1 MKTIRSDPDARAT
14 AIPARALLG
23 ALAGIVV
30 TSLVGCSMPFFSG
43 PEPGTLER
51 VWKERVSTFT
61 FRAEEM
67 EHSDIS
73 RLAALLTL
81 LPEGIK
87 RAPSTQYRTV
97 YGGDAV
103 THLTFDLAD
112 RGVHAWIYASPRRDS
127 ELNIMYTNPRRD
139 SEPYMYE
146 HGRCDR
152 ELVYKAPAASLDP
165 LIRAS
170 IQYRRLPGE
179 PWILGLQLVMCDVPY
194 KRDRAEALEFF
205 LDSVLTPVEK
215 VLLSGQASPKK
226 P

>member
-1 MKTIRSDPDARAT
+1 MKAMHSDRNARGT
-14 AIPARALLG
+14 ARRARELLG

-30 TSLVGCSMPFFSG
+30 TSLAGCSMPFSG
-43 PEPGTLER
+43 PERETLER
-51 VWKERVSTFT
+51 VWKERVSTYSY
-61 FRAEEM
+61 RPEEM
-67 EHSDIS
+67 NQPELT
-73 RLAALLTL
+73 RLGALLGL
-81 LPEGIK
+81 LPDGIK
-87 RAPSTQYRTV
+87 RAPSTQYRTI

-103 THLTFDLAD
+103 THLTFDLSD

-170 IQYRRLPGE
+170 IQYRRLPDE
-179 PWILGLQLVMCDVPY
+179 PWILGLQLVTCNVPY

-205 LDSVLTPVEK
+205 VDSVLAPIEK
-215 VLLSGQASPKK
+215 VLLSGTAPSTK